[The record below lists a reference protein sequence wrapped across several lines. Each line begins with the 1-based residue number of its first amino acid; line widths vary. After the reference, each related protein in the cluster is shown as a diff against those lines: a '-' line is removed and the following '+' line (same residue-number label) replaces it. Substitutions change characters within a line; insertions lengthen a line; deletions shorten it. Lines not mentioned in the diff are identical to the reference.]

1 MIIGSRWCVWWARVS
16 SPAAWCPRVWQQLLR
31 LQHWCYPQSRNNW
44 WRIWSRRERERIRNN
59 SLSSSDSSSSLYF
72 FRLTNRIRMT
82 ESVFSVHSFQHNLC
96 ENIVNYQVT
105 TLQGQTMIWI
115 GSGEP
120 CLGNLSA
127 AVPCRDYP
135 STALLGQSDQSNM
148 LASRLSKKL
157 NKQVRDNC
165 ATETVFRTTYF

>member
-1 MIIGSRWCVWWARVS
+1 
-16 SPAAWCPRVWQQLLR
+16 
-31 LQHWCYPQSRNNW
+31 
-44 WRIWSRRERERIRNN
+44 
-59 SLSSSDSSSSLYF
+59 
-72 FRLTNRIRMT
+72 MT
-82 ESVFSVHSFQHNLC
+82 ESAFSVHSFQHNLC

-165 ATETVFRTTYF
+165 ATETVFRTTYFQVFVSYNLPDDQMLTPLVIEKLVAEIKSSPDKF